1 MKIALVAQHATLL
14 SGAEASAP
22 DAAPRP
28 DASAAHAEDDV
39 RLRNLSRGLAAGG
52 HDVTVYAQR
61 PDQQAPARTELCPG
75 VRVEYI
81 GPAAGRDDADLLARV
96 PGFAGPLH
104 DRLGE
109 DPPDVVHALR
119 WTSGLAALAA
129 TRDLHIPVVQSFSP
143 MCVTERRHHLIP
155 SGTGI
160 ERIRLEPA
168 IGRSAS
174 AVLAGCSDEES
185 ELARAGVPR
194 QSINVVPCGVDTHTF
209 TPEGPVADRNG
220 RPRLVTV
227 AGPDSHEELATLL
240 RALSG
245 IPDAELVIAGG
256 PAQDMLAEDPDYR
269 KLSELAG
276 SLKVTDRVEFVGQ
289 VSRAELPSLLRSADL
304 LVSVSEYDPVG
315 MVVLEA
321 MACGTPVVATTA
333 GGQEDA
339 IVDGTTGVLVPPHRP
354 AMLAHRIRQLLTHPM
369 QLAAFGVAAADRA
382 RSRYSWDRIARE
394 TLAVYDRAAGQAA

>member
-1 MKIALVAQHATLL
+1 MKIALVAQHATPL
-14 SGAEASAP
+14 SEAGESAP
-22 DAAPRP
+22 DAAARP

-61 PDQQAPARTELCPG
+61 PDQGAPARTELCPG

-81 GPAAGRDDADLLARV
+81 GPVAGRDDADLLARV

-155 SGTGI
+155 PGTGT

-194 QSINVVPCGVDTHTF
+194 RSINVVPCGVDTHTF
-209 TPEGPVADRNG
+209 TPEGPAANRNG

-227 AGPDSHEELATLL
+227 AGLDSHEELATLL
-240 RALSG
+240 RALSAV
-245 IPDAELVIAGG
+245 PDAELVIAGG
-256 PAQDMLAEDPDYR
+256 PARDMLAEDPAYR

-276 SLKVTDRVEFVGQ
+276 SLKVTDRVEFTGQ

-304 LVSVSEYDPVG
+304 LVSVSEYDPDG

-339 IVDGTTGVLVPPHRP
+339 IVDGTTGILVPPHRP

-394 TLAVYDRAAGQAA
+394 TLAVYDRATGSAA